1 LEDVMK
7 HSEFPFDSAIARYL
21 TIQRALGR
29 AFVNEERVLNSLSR
43 FLREQRL
50 DDLEQT
56 GIDAWCQSFPEV
68 HTNTRRGRLGIV
80 RNFCLYRRRT
90 EPDCFVPDINRFPRL
105 VPYRMPVILGPADI
119 IKLLAASAQIKRT
132 SKSPLKPAVMRLAV
146 ILLYTTGLRL
156 GELVRL
162 TLADADVAAG
172 VLHVRESKFHKS
184 RFLPLSVDAQRELS
198 DYLRQRLVA
207 PFSTAPEAPLLCHCT
222 EKFRGYCGEGL
233 GTGLRAIFRI
243 AKVRSSDGRSPHV
256 HDFRHS
262 FAQEALL
269 RWYRQG
275 ADVQSKL
282 PKLALYMGHVS
293 IASTSYYL
301 KWIPARAEIASQ
313 RFETHFGHLIDGGTS

>member
-1 LEDVMK
+1 MK
-7 HSEFPFDSAIARYL
+7 HSKFPIDSAIARYL

-29 AFVNEERVLNSLSR
+29 RYVNEERVLTSLSQ

-50 DDLEQT
+50 EDLEQT
-56 GIDAWCQSFPEV
+56 GFDAWSQSFAKI
-68 HTNTRRGRLGIV
+68 HANTRRGRLGIV
-80 RNFCLYRRRT
+80 RNFCLYRHRT
-90 EPDCFVPDINRFPRL
+90 EPNCFVPDVNRFPRL
-105 VPYRMPVILGPADI
+105 VPYRNPVILCPTDI
-119 IKLLAASAQIKRT
+119 VKLLAASAQIKR
-132 SKSPLKPAVMRLAV
+132 SAKSPLKPAVMRLAV

-162 TLADADVAAG
+162 TLADADAVAG

-184 RFLPLSVDAQRELS
+184 RFLPLSVDAQRELNN
-198 DYLRQRLVA
+198 YLQQRLA
-207 PFSTAPEAPLLCHCT
+207 PAFSNEPASPLLCHCT
-222 EKFRGYCGEGL
+222 EEFRGYCVEGL
-233 GTGLRAIFRI
+233 GTALRAIFRV
-243 AKVRSSDGRSPHV
+243 ANVQSSDGRLPHV

-275 ADVQSKL
+275 ADVQSQL